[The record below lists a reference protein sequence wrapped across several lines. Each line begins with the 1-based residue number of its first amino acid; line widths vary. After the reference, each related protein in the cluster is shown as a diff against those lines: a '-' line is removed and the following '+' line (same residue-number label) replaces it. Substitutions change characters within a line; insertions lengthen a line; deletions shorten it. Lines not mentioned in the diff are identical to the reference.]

1 MFKKL
6 LSIGLISLALF
17 GCQQNTAETN
27 TATCTIDS
35 DPTMGVPITVDLKG
49 KNDVVNELNMKMTM
63 PYVSLG
69 IEDTESMSDEE
80 METFVASME
89 DQLAEAGAKGLSFGA
104 EMAEEGLEFSIGF
117 DLEEVDDTALSLLGL
132 EGEMSEGDLKGL
144 SFEDTVAEFV
154 EQGYTCN

>member
-1 MFKKL
+1 MFKKV

-27 TATCTIDS
+27 TATCTVDS
-35 DPTMGVPITVDLKG
+35 DPMMGIPITIDLKG
-49 KNDVVNELNMKMTM
+49 ENNVVNELNMKMTM

-69 IEDTESMSDEE
+69 IEDTESISDEE
-80 METFVASME
+80 METFVTSME

-104 EMAEEGLEFSIGF
+104 EMADEGLELSVGF
-117 DLEEVDDTALSLLGL
+117 DLEEVDDAALSLLGL

>member
-49 KNDVVNELNMKMTM
+49 ENDVVNELNMKMTM

-89 DQLAEAGAKGLSFGA
+89 NQLAEAGAKGLSFGA

-117 DLEEVDDTALSLLGL
+117 DLEEVDNAALSLLGL

-144 SFEDTVAEFV
+144 SFEDAVAEFV